1 MGQAS
6 GEGIPP
12 EGKLRFLHRGHPA
25 GLVELALLERV
36 GGGSEALGGVRLGRG
51 GGAPHRLGQGALATA
66 AGRLGAGAL

>member
-12 EGKLRFLHRGHPA
+12 GGKLWSLHCSHPA
-25 GLVELALLERV
+25 GLVEFASLERV
-36 GGGSEALGGVRLGRG
+36 GGGSEALGGVRLRRG
-51 GGAPHRLGQGALATA
+51 GGAPHCLGQGALATA